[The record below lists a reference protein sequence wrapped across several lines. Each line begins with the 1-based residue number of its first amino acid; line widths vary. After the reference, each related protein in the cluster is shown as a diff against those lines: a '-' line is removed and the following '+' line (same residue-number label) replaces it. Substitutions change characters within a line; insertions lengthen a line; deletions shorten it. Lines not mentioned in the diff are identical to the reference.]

1 MVSITNWPCPTAT
14 DGDTCTFL
22 GIVYTVVFFIF
33 FPPPHLAQLLSK
45 AQTCAVYFSTTQK
58 VLVHA
63 LRNFLFFFFFK
74 EIEGTAFEAAVD

>member
-1 MVSITNWPCPTAT
+1 MHFSRNCLY
-14 DGDTCTFL
+14 GGFL
-22 GIVYTVVFFIF
+22 IF
-33 FPPPHLAQLLSK
+33 FFLPPHLAQLLSK

-63 LRNFLFFFFFK
+63 LRNFLFFFK